1 MNAPNLNHFVA
12 RLMVEELVRVGAR
25 DVGVAPGSRSSPLA
39 EAAASH
45 PALDMTVHPD
55 ERGMAYYMLG
65 RAKGSRRPTVIITTS
80 GTAAANL
87 MPAVAEAHHAAVP
100 LIVITADRPH
110 ELRECGAN
118 QATDQVKLFGSFV
131 RWFFELPTPDDRMDP
146 GFFLAAIDEA
156 VRVATSHPR
165 GPVHINSL
173 FREPLAPVARP
184 FPRQALERKLKG
196 WRKSGLPWVRNVA
209 APDSAAVSPMRDVA
223 DFLGAQSQ
231 GLILAGNLEPTAA
244 RAVADLAAHLKWPL
258 LPDLQSGLRLGVE
271 EPAVVAHADL
281 LLCSE
286 RFKRAAHAGP
296 LLQFGSGFV
305 TRRFLDCAA
314 ALRTA
319 PRVLVE
325 ESPRR
330 IDPAHASA
338 LRVVADPGAVARALR
353 EALPAGTDPSRIRAW
368 SGASAKVER
377 ALATRFA
384 RDAWSEP
391 GIAWLL
397 SRTILPDHA
406 WFVGNSLPIRMAAT
420 FASASGACIPF
431 AASRGLSGIDGQ
443 VATAAGYAAGLG
455 RPVTAL
461 LGDLTLLHDLN
472 SLALLR
478 AAHPPVTLV
487 VVNNDGGGIFS
498 LLPVADSSRHFER
511 VFGTPHGL
519 RFRAAAELF
528 GLRYAAPE
536 SPTALL
542 RAWRTAARSGESTLI
557 EVRTRRTDTARAV
570 RGLQTAIA
578 RMLDGRG

>member
-1 MNAPNLNHFVA
+1 MNLNHAVAHLMIEELA
-12 RLMVEELVRVGAR
+12 RLGVR

-39 EAAASH
+39 EAVASH
-45 PALDMTVHPD
+45 PAIRLTVHPD
-55 ERGMAYYMLG
+55 ERGLSFHMLG
-65 RAKGSRRPTVIITTS
+65 RARGSGRPTVVLTTS

-87 MPAVAEAHHAAVP
+87 LPAVAEAHHAAVP
-100 LIVITADRPH
+100 LIVLTADRPH
-110 ELRECGAN
+110 ELRDCGAN

-131 RWFFELPTPDDRMDP
+131 RWFFELPPPDDRMDP

-165 GPVHINSL
+165 GPVHVNVL

-184 FPRQALERKLKG
+184 YPRRALERKLRG
-196 WRKSGLPWVRNVA
+196 WRKSGLPWVRNASASPPSA
-209 APDSAAVSPMRDVA
+209 APPLRDVMECLRDHA
-223 DFLGAQSQ
+223 HGV
-231 GLILAGNLEPTAA
+231 ILAGDLDPAAA
-244 RAVADLAAHLKWPL
+244 RAVADLAAHMKWPL

-271 EPAVVAHADL
+271 EPAVIAHADL

-286 RFKRAAHAGP
+286 RFKRAAHAGA
-296 LLQFGSGFV
+296 LLQFGAGFV

-314 ALRTA
+314 APRPA
-319 PRVLVE
+319 PCVLVSD
-325 ESPRR
+325 SPRR

-338 LRVVADPGAVARALR
+338 LRVVADAGVVARALR
-353 EALPAGTDPSRIRAW
+353 EALPPGDDDARICEW
-368 SGASAKVER
+368 SDASAKVER

-384 RDAWSEP
+384 RNAWSEP

-397 SRTILPDHA
+397 SRTIPPDHA

-420 FASASGACIPF
+420 FASARGACIPF

-461 LGDLTLLHDLN
+461 LGDLTLLHDVN

-478 AAHPPVTLV
+478 AAQPPVTLV

-542 RAWRTAARSGESTLI
+542 RAWRAAARRGDSTLI

-570 RGLQTAIA
+570 RGLQNAIA